1 MTTKS
6 LKINALRVCDAI
18 AKIGY
23 TPPSALMD
31 LVDNSVTAQS
41 TKVFIKIE
49 RNPELTLSKSNN
61 VLSYTIIDNGR
72 GMDESEI
79 ERSLTLGS
87 EDLYP
92 PGSLSKFGMG
102 LKSAGFS
109 LGARIS
115 VFSRKNG
122 STCGYVLSREN
133 IEATGEWTIQA
144 ITDHDP
150 YINELNECFRDI
162 GGTIIKIEK
171 TDIRPHQSAKKTID
185 AIKAKSGIVYDGFLR
200 DGKLELY
207 IIHDN
212 EVHAIKAQ
220 DILHLNDCLS
230 SYDPDIYD
238 CSKPCKASEE
248 NIIIHPE
255 KPPAKL
261 IICLFPQHNMSRH
274 EGFDPETR
282 ERIKGYNVS
291 TELKGF
297 FIYRNGRLIRW
308 GDNLDGIV
316 SRSEFGFR
324 ARIDLTDDHDEAFH
338 VDVSKQHLAIPDD
351 IMKNIERI
359 CMLPKRWHKDIFDK
373 CDFLRSQ
380 SESDGKEFNER
391 TADIA
396 DDDFDPSDDV
406 SQIEKT
412 KRKQR
417 IIEKTKEIIKDDQGS
432 KDTTD
437 SNQTSTPA
445 FQRIRYSS
453 DVRGSNIWEA
463 LQDPVYGVFA
473 RINQNHDFYQ
483 SILRSLLPND
493 PSRIA
498 LEAVVWSLAN
508 AEIKTILGSKLS
520 PEESE
525 RFIADFKRCFAST
538 IEVWCSRNYDL
549 FSTSKS

>member
-31 LVDNSVTAQS
+31 LVDNSVTANA
-41 TKVFIKIE
+41 TEVIIKIE
-49 RNPELTLSKSNN
+49 RNPNLTLSKSNN
-61 VLSYTIIDNGR
+61 ILSYSIIDNGR
-72 GMDESEI
+72 GMNESEI

-109 LGARIS
+109 LGGRIS
-115 VFSRKNG
+115 VFSRKNE
-122 STCGYVLSREN
+122 STCGYILSREN
-133 IEATGEWTIQA
+133 IKLTGEWTIKA
-144 ITDHDP
+144 IDDHGQFITEIDRHFP
-150 YINELNECFRDI
+150 
-162 GGTIIKIEK
+162 GASGTIIKIDQ

-185 AIKAKSGIVYDGFLR
+185 AIKTKSGIVYEGFLR
-200 DGKLELY
+200 DGKLKLAVT
-207 IIHDN
+207 HDD
-212 EVHAIKAQ
+212 EVHIIKDQ
-220 DILHLNDCLS
+220 DILHLIDCLPN
-230 SYDPDIYD
+230 YDPDVYD
-238 CSKPCKASEE
+238 CSRPCLASDEE
-248 NIIIHPE
+248 INLQPG
-255 KPPAKL
+255 KQPAKL
-261 IICLFPQHNMSRH
+261 KICLFPQHNMSRH
-274 EGFDPETR
+274 DGFDTETR

-324 ARIDLTDDHDEAFH
+324 ARIDLTDDHDEVFH
-338 VDVSKQHLAIPDD
+338 VDVSKQHLDIPDD

-359 CMLPKRWHKDIFDK
+359 CMLPKRWHKEIFDK
-373 CDFLRSQ
+373 CDFLRTK

-396 DDDFDPSDDV
+396 DDEFDQIDEVPQDEKIERKKRL
-406 SQIEKT
+406 IEKT
-412 KRKQR
+412 N
-417 IIEKTKEIIKDDQGS
+417 EIIKDDPNAAES
-432 KDTTD
+432 SAAMPTT
-437 SNQTSTPA
+437 PHA
-445 FQRIRYSS
+445 FERIRYSS
-453 DVRGSNIWEA
+453 DVRGSNVWEA
-463 LQDPVYGVFA
+463 LQDPVHGVFA

-483 SILRSLLPND
+483 LILRSLVPND

-498 LEAVVWSLAN
+498 LEAMVWSLAN
-508 AEIKTILGSKLS
+508 AEIKTIVGSKL
-520 PEESE
+520 ECDDSE
-525 RFIADFKRCFAST
+525 RFMADFKRCFANT

-549 FSTSKS
+549 FSSSKS